1 MIRTLFYIIFLFSLI
16 ISSIFPSPTYKSLLS
31 SQYLCNP
38 IITVLAKWS
47 PLLWQSYNSSDY
59 IQNWKSFIND
69 HFFNGYVDSAY
80 QLLPLKFD
88 LKDDNSIILSLN
100 QLTEIIIKRG
110 IDISNK
116 VNKSIS
122 FDAIEHYSI
131 IFE

>member
-1 MIRTLFYIIFLFSLI
+1 MNYCHDFY
-16 ISSIFPSPTYKSLLS
+16 
-31 SQYLCNP
+31 SQ
-38 IITVLAKWS
+38 
-47 PLLWQSYNSSDY
+47 QD
-59 IQNWKSFIND
+59 KSFIND
-69 HFFNGYVDSAY
+69 HFLNGDVDSAY